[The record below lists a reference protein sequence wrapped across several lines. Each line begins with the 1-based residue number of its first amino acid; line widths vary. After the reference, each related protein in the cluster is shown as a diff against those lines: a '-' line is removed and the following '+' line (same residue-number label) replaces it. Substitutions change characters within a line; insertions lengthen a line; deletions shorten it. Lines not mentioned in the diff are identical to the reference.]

1 MTAVAQETSPTTVPP
16 IATSTA
22 TSDGPNR
29 ENEAIERALIDGST
43 RGPVLTFFA
52 TALLWLL
59 LSSLLGLIASIKLH
73 SPGFLSDFAWL
84 TYGRVYPAYITAFTY
99 GWCSLVGMGVA
110 VWLMARLCRVSVRIP
125 SLYIVGAALWNI
137 GLLLGVVSI
146 LAGQGRPVE
155 GMELTSESTWMMFAG
170 FVLIGLGGVV
180 LYRFRRQ
187 TVAYVSVW
195 YLLGAFFWF
204 PWVFATANVLISVS
218 ELRGVMQSVVGAWYV
233 QSLNLWW
240 FTSLGLAAAY
250 FFIPK
255 VIRRPVYSYNLASI
269 GFWSFAFL
277 SGLTGMVRLSG
288 GPLPAWLV
296 TLSISASIMMLV
308 PIACVTAN
316 LIITMKG
323 QYNMVYH
330 SPTIRFVFF
339 GAIAFSIESVLAVFS
354 SLRSFDRI
362 VHFTQF
368 TSAQEQT
375 LLYAFFTMVMFGG
388 MYYITPRLVGCEWLS
403 SSMISVHFW
412 GSAYGSIFLISLMM
426 FAGLAQGLSFI
437 DPEANF
443 SQILQVGQ
451 LYFPGRTLA
460 LLLISGAHVV
470 FALHFLL
477 MLLRIGQ
484 PGGEPTLFAPLGS
497 EKH

>member
-16 IATSTA
+16 TTTSTVS
-22 TSDGPNR
+22 TPVPSR
-29 ENEAIERALIDGST
+29 ENEAVERALIDSST

-59 LSSLLGLIASIKLH
+59 LSSVLGLIASIKLH
-73 SPGFLSDFAWL
+73 SPGFLADLPWL
-84 TYGRVYPAYITAFTY
+84 TYGRIYPAYTTAFTY
-99 GWCSLVGMGVA
+99 GWCSLAGMGVA
-110 VWLMARLCRVSVRIP
+110 IWLMARLCRVSIRMP
-125 SLYIVGAALWNI
+125 ALYIVGTALWNL
-137 GLLLGVVSI
+137 GLVLGIASI
-146 LAGQGRPVE
+146 LFGQGRAVE
-155 GMELTSESTWMMFAG
+155 GMELTAASTWTMFSG

-187 TVAYVSVW
+187 TIAYISVW

-204 PWVFATANVLISVS
+204 PWVFATANVLIGLP
-218 ELRGVMQSVVGAWYV
+218 ELRGVMQSVVGAWYT
-233 QSLNLWW
+233 QSLTFWW
-240 FTSLGLAAAY
+240 LGSLGLAAAY

-255 VIRRPVYSYNLASI
+255 VINRPVYSYNLASI

-288 GPLPAWLV
+288 GPIPAWLV

-308 PIACVTAN
+308 PIACVAAN
-316 LIITMKG
+316 LLITMKG
-323 QYNMVYH
+323 NYNMVYH
-330 SPTIRFVFF
+330 SPTIRFVLF
-339 GAIAFSIESVLAVFS
+339 GAIAFTVGSVLSVFA

-362 VHFTQF
+362 IHFTQF

-375 LLYAFFTMVMFGG
+375 MLYAFFTMVMFGS

-412 GSAYGSIFLISLMM
+412 GSAYGGVIMIALMT
-426 FAGLAQGLSFI
+426 FAGLAQGLSSV
-437 DPEANF
+437 DPVATT
-443 SQILQVGQ
+443 SQVLQIGQ
-451 LYFPGRTLA
+451 LYFPSRTAA
-460 LLLISGAHVV
+460 LLMISVAHVI

-484 PGGEPTLFAPLGS
+484 PGGEPTLFAPLDE